1 MMQIR
6 HLNIVKILYQHQ
18 KEYITSNAIAKLLGL
33 SSKTIRT
40 QIKEINEESE
50 AFGFLIQT
58 KKSKG
63 YNLFIKDEGLFN
75 YFLNERY
82 LKDENL
88 NFNNQ
93 DSRIRFIMRKLLLSN
108 DYTKIE
114 SLSENMFVST
124 GTLKNDMNEIRQILN
139 KYEIEIVSRPNYG
152 MKIIGKEFQIRY
164 AIAEFLLNNQ
174 QSDIGFSEQDTSSVK
189 NQLVKLLKIYN
200 IEIPEVKLDN
210 LVTHINIAV
219 VRMRNNSMI
228 EQKFQIEEQPLSTEL
243 KHFFD
248 DMVHFI
254 EERFNLILPKKEI
267 EYLYIHFVSTGI
279 MNEVSNIP
287 RNEEVDKMIQHMLDN
302 VQRVF
307 YLDLQSDEA
316 LKENIYLH
324 LLTSINRYKY
334 KMNIRNPMLE
344 EIKQNYPFAFDI
356 GVVASKMI
364 EKDLKVQVSESEI
377 GYLAL
382 HFEMALN
389 RNNIDEKKLNI
400 ILVCN
405 SGLTSSQL
413 IKYKLIQNFGNQIQI
428 TEIIELYNIEK
439 ANINK
444 ADIIIST
451 VPINHDI
458 NIPILYVSPILSQN
472 NINMIQRYIDL
483 KPLDNKEQ
491 LIKMLE
497 LNKDFNNKD
506 DVLNYLNEYLTD
518 QKLIEEGF
526 LQSII
531 EREKYASTAY
541 GNLVAI
547 PHPVMPLAK
556 QSFVFMMTMK
566 KPIAWDDKEVQIIFC
581 LGLKKNTTI
590 NLEKVYQNLTDI
602 INDYSSVLKLL
613 ESNNDKEFWKYF
625 SF

>member
-1 MMQIR
+1 
-6 HLNIVKILYQHQ
+6 
-18 KEYITSNAIAKLLGL
+18 
-33 SSKTIRT
+33 
-40 QIKEINEESE
+40 
-50 AFGFLIQT
+50 
-58 KKSKG
+58 
-63 YNLFIKDEGLFN
+63 
-75 YFLNERY
+75 
-82 LKDENL
+82 
-88 NFNNQ
+88 
-93 DSRIRFIMRKLLLSN
+93 
-108 DYTKIE
+108 
-114 SLSENMFVST
+114 
-124 GTLKNDMNEIRQILN
+124 
-139 KYEIEIVSRPNYG
+139 
-152 MKIIGKEFQIRY
+152 
-164 AIAEFLLNNQ
+164 NQ

-189 NQLVKLLKIYN
+189 NQLVKLLKIHN
-200 IEIPEVKLDN
+200 IENPEVKVDN

-228 EQKFQIEEQPLSTEL
+228 EQKFEIEEQPLSTIL

-248 DMVHFI
+248 DMVYFI

-413 IKYKLIQNFGNQIQI
+413 IKYKLIQNFRNQIQI

-444 ADIIIST
+444 ADIIISP

-518 QKLIEEGF
+518 QKLIEEIGRA
-526 LQSII
+526 SC
-531 EREKYASTAY
+531 RE
-541 GNLVAI
+541 
-547 PHPVMPLAK
+547 
-556 QSFVFMMTMK
+556 
-566 KPIAWDDKEVQIIFC
+566 E
-581 LGLKKNTTI
+581 
-590 NLEKVYQNLTDI
+590 
-602 INDYSSVLKLL
+602 
-613 ESNNDKEFWKYF
+613 
-625 SF
+625 